1 MSFGSPPPIDQA
13 LLPASVRS
21 APGGRGPIQDAYRAA
36 LGFEQLLVQQLSTSL
51 TDSAQDAL
59 GGADNPYGSL
69 LPGALTTGVM
79 DAGGLGLAAQLAPS
93 LEGQGQ

>member
-1 MSFGSPPPIDQA
+1 MSLPAIDQA
-13 LLPASVRS
+13 LLPASVRN
-21 APGGRGPIQDAYRAA
+21 APPAKQDAYRAA

-59 GGADNPYGSL
+59 GGQDNPYGSL
-69 LPGALTTGVM
+69 LPSALTTGVM

-93 LEGQGQ
+93 LEGQTQ

>member
-1 MSFGSPPPIDQA
+1 MSLPPIDQA

-21 APGGRGPIQDAYRAA
+21 EPAGGPGPSQAYRAA

-59 GGADNPYGSL
+59 GGQDNPYGSL
-69 LPGALTTGVM
+69 LPEALTTGVM
-79 DAGGLGLAAQLAPS
+79 DAGGLGLAKQLAPS
-93 LEGQGQ
+93 LEGSAP